1 MVDQVAESTT
11 TTTDPWAGGAVHHDD
26 LVLRPWT
33 LDDVPVMVELFDTA
47 EMDRWTPLAHPFDEA
62 AARAYVEA
70 AVAGRQHGLL
80 QLAIT
85 TDGSTPLGE
94 VLLFGTDEPS
104 VCELAYAVGAA
115 HRGQALA
122 ARSIVGVLP
131 LARTAGYRSARLRI
145 ATDNEPSQATAAAAG
160 FALTDELL
168 VRRERKGYVLHLA
181 TWRRGLRG

>member
-1 MVDQVAESTT
+1 MVDHVAGSAPAP
-11 TTTDPWAGGAVHHDD
+11 TDPWAGGNLHHDG

-85 TDGSTPLGE
+85 IDGSTPLGE
-94 VLLFGTDEPS
+94 VLLFGTDEPG
-104 VCELAYAVGAA
+104 VCELAYAVGAE

-122 ARSIVGVLP
+122 TRSINGVLP
-131 LARTAGYRSARLRI
+131 VARADGYRSARLRI
-145 ATDNEPSQATAAAAG
+145 ATDNEPSRATAHAAG
-160 FALTDELL
+160 FALTDDPLL
-168 VRRERKGYVLHLA
+168 RRERKGYVLHLA
-181 TWRRGLRG
+181 TWRREL